1 MLAEDKEGM
10 DGKICIF
17 IHQLYFF
24 SPHPLTYKMY

>member
-24 SPHPLTYKMY
+24 LPSPPNI